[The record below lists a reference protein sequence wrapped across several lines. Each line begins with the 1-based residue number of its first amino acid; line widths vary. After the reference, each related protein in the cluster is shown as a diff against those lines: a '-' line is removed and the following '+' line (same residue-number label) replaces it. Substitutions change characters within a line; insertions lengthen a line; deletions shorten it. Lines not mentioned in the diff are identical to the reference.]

1 MLEMREKP
9 VEKLRHRDDLGT
21 SPGGFSSTKTKTEP
35 KPSLVMK
42 PIIPTALLGAL
53 LAVAHGAATDPVGY
67 VSLGNNGA
75 VPALTDMAIAIPL
88 DRPAEF
94 AGTVGSINGATIT
107 LSGTPGLTPGQFAG
121 ATPYIAKVES
131 GTKAGMVALITAN
144 TATDITLAFQFTDS
158 LTGVVATD
166 QISIRKAWTVQSFFA
181 GNTIP
186 NFSEFGVWEGA
197 TGTDLAPDKVYY
209 NFNGAWFD
217 QSDDSPADNVV
228 IYPNEGFRLRNTS
241 NTAIA
246 NLIVSGEVPT
256 APSRIFI
263 NGSAGTQ
270 QDTQISY
277 FSPVGETIGSANIG
291 AGNFDQLLAYNLTQ
305 SGFDNAPAFTY
316 YFFDNK
322 WYDASDDSEVTNTL
336 KVEGGRRY
344 IYRAEANRADTV
356 LSDQQSYV
364 PGLGL

>member
-1 MLEMREKP
+1 MLEMREKL
-9 VEKLRHRDDLGT
+9 VGKLRHRDDLGT

-107 LSGTPGLTPGQFAG
+107 LSGTPGLTAGQFAG

-144 TATDITLAFQFTDS
+144 TTNSITLAFQFTDS
-158 LTGVVATD
+158 LTGVAAND
-166 QISIRKAWTVQSFFA
+166 QISIRKAWTIQSFFA

-186 NFSEFGVWEGA
+186 NFSEFGVWEGGA
-197 TGTDLAPDKVYY
+197 GTDLAPDKVYY
-209 NFNGAWFD
+209 NFNGSWFD
-217 QSDDSPADNVV
+217 GSDDSDGNNIV
-228 IYPNEGFRLRNTS
+228 IYPNEGFRLRNTT
-241 NTAIA
+241 NTPIA

-256 APSRIFI
+256 APSRVFV
-263 NGSAGTQ
+263 NGAAVQ
-270 QDTQISY
+270 QDSQISY

-291 AGNFDQLLAYNLTQ
+291 AGNFDQLLAFDVTQ

-316 YFFDNK
+316 YYFGGQWFN
-322 WYDASDDSEVTNTL
+322 STDDSEVTNTL

-344 IYRAEANRADTV
+344 IYRAEPNRADTV